1 MNKQELAEGG
11 VVAEGL
17 SRSFGAERAVV
28 DVDLVVQP
36 GEVHAIIGL
45 NGAGKTTLMR
55 LLLGMLRP
63 DSGRALIL
71 GHDVRQADRE
81 VFSHVGHL
89 IEARSGYPELT
100 VTENLQAAARLYG
113 LNRAAGG
120 LAAERLIEQLLL
132 TRWADRQARALSAGN
147 RQRLG
152 LGCALIC
159 DPLVLVLDEPT
170 NALDPAGVVLVR
182 QLLHEAAVRGTAI
195 LVSSHHL
202 DEVARTAD
210 YIHVMHR
217 GRLVGSLEPHGVELE
232 RRFFELILAFDQ
244 AQPEPSR

>member
-11 VVAEGL
+11 VAAEGL
-17 SRSFGAERAVV
+17 SRAFGAERAVV
-28 DVDLVVQP
+28 DVDLVAQP
-36 GEVHAIIGL
+36 GEVHAVIGL

-55 LLLGMLRP
+55 LLLGMLLRP

-100 VTENLQAAARLYG
+100 ATENLQAAARLYG

-132 TRWADRQARALSAGN
+132 TRRVTARRGPCQPVTGSGSVWAAR
-147 RQRLG
+147 
-152 LGCALIC
+152 
-159 DPLVLVLDEPT
+159 
-170 NALDPAGVVLVR
+170 
-182 QLLHEAAVRGTAI
+182 
-195 LVSSHHL
+195 
-202 DEVARTAD
+202 
-210 YIHVMHR
+210 
-217 GRLVGSLEPHGVELE
+217 
-232 RRFFELILAFDQ
+232 
-244 AQPEPSR
+244 